1 MAEKWRGAKEP
12 LDKGGRGEWKKT
24 GLKLN
29 IQKKKKIM
37 ASGSITLWQIHGE
50 TMETVTDLIFLISKI
65 TAEVTAAMKL
75 KQACSVEEKL
85 GPT

>member
-12 LDKGGRGEWKKT
+12 LDKGGWGEWKKT

-29 IQKKKKIM
+29 IQKTKIM
-37 ASGSITLWQIHGE
+37 ASDSVTLWQIHGE

-65 TAEVTAAMKL
+65 TAGVTAAMKL
-75 KQACSVEEKL
+75 KQACSMEEKL